1 MVHAIGLMG
10 MLRWILRLPV
20 LTDSRFWPQAWQL
33 IRIAGC
39 LITIHL
45 LEIAIWAIF
54 YWRQECFPD
63 AESAFYFSGVTYTTV
78 GYGDLVLPKE
88 WRILGPVEGLT
99 GILMSG
105 LSTGFF
111 FAIMSKLYMARVKA
125 E

>member
-1 MVHAIGLMG
+1 